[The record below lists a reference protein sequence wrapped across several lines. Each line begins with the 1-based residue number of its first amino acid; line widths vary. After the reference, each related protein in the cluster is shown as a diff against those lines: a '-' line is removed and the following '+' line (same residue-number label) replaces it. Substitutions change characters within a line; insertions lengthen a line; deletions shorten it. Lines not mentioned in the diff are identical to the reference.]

1 MASWYWIFEQYN
13 MDDTNHYVLMDPLR
27 NRHQLCQ
34 RLSPSSFFVTAAGRS
49 IQRAVIYRCRFA
61 GYNVEIIGVR

>member
-1 MASWYWIFEQYN
+1 MEWDQ
-13 MDDTNHYVLMDPLR
+13 PLR
-27 NRHQLCQ
+27 NQHQPRQ
-34 RLSPSSFFVTAAGRS
+34 RLSPSSFFVTATGRS